1 MIAIPAY
8 KKGVD
13 VSKSNAVDFVNQAG
27 QGILC
32 DAIFVGGAGV
42 VAVVWEDGS
51 VSELTAT
58 AGQILPVKARRVN
71 NTNTTATLM
80 VALYTL

>member
-13 VSKSNAVDFVNQAG
+13 ITKSDTVDFVNQGG

-32 DAIFVGGAGV
+32 DGIYVGGAGV
-42 VAVVWEDGS
+42 VVVVWEDNS
-51 VSELTAT
+51 TTSMTAV

-71 NTNTTATLM
+71 SANTTATLL